1 MHIPDPSNILPYIG
15 LNTIV
20 PLQPDQLVDLSISTC
35 HFPGLSIL
43 RDGQWIPA
51 RLRTSPTAPN
61 VARIFDALA
70 LPATGATRNPGI
82 IPLHASQPE
91 YTQTRYWR
99 LPKTTLGGI
108 LSAVM
113 LRAINRTH
121 EGCEELRL
129 AKALYSLLSLQETG
143 VGTSASGSGRPGGGG
158 TGGLDGEQPAELGG
172 NASGGRSAGPSKGRP
187 STRKRGAEGKSSNTP
202 SKKLTRGSKTKK
214 DTSLPRSKSCSIDSK
229 GRIDVQSIL
238 FTDF

>member
-51 RLRTSPTAPN
+51 RLQTSPTTPN

-70 LPATGATRNPGI
+70 LPAMGATRNPGI

-91 YTQTRYWR
+91 YSQTRYWR

-121 EGCEELRL
+121 EGCEELGL

-143 VGTSASGSGRPGGGG
+143 VGTSASGSGGPGGGG
-158 TGGLDGEQPAELGG
+158 TGGPDG

-187 STRKRGAEGKSSNTP
+187 STRKRGAEGESSNTP
-202 SKKLTRGSKTKK
+202 SKKPTRGSKNKK
-214 DTSLPRSKSCSIDSK
+214 DSSLPRSKSCSIDSR
-229 GRIDVQSIL
+229 GRIDGAIHSPY
-238 FTDF
+238 